1 MCRRP
6 SRPRTRVSSPPSPSP
21 SWGAAWSITGE
32 GGEGGEREKGSE
44 SESWHAEPVKLGV
57 VTSAVLGRICKNEP
71 LLHLLEVSLLH
82 AL

>member
-6 SRPRTRVSSPPSPSP
+6 SRPRPRVSSPPSPSS
-21 SWGAAWSITGE
+21 SWVAAWSITGE

-44 SESWHAEPVKLGV
+44 SESWHAQPGV

>member
-1 MCRRP
+1 MP
-6 SRPRTRVSSPPSPSP
+6 ETFSPSYKGKF
-21 SWGAAWSITGE
+21 SSFSFL
-32 GGEGGEREKGSE
+32 GGGLVNNRGRGQGEREKVSE
-44 SESWHAEPVKLGV
+44 SESWHAQPGV

>member
-1 MCRRP
+1 MP
-6 SRPRTRVSSPPSPSP
+6 ETFSPS
-21 SWGAAWSITGE
+21 SKGKFSSFLSSSFLG
-32 GGEGGEREKGSE
+32 GGLVNNGGRGEGGEREKGSE
-44 SESWHAEPVKLGV
+44 SESWHAQPGV

>member
-1 MCRRP
+1 MP
-6 SRPRTRVSSPPSPSP
+6 ETFSPSYKGKF
-21 SWGAAWSITGE
+21 SSSSSFL
-32 GGEGGEREKGSE
+32 GGGLVNNRGRGQGEREKVSE